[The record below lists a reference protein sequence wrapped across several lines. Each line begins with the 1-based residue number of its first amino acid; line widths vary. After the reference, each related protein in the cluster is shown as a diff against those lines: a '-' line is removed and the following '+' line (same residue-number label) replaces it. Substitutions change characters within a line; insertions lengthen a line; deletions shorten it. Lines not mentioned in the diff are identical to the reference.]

1 MTMQAH
7 MSQDGRVLTV
17 SLPLSVR
24 KRGGRKRI
32 VVPDGTPAWSQPSAR
47 VDSTLVKAVA
57 RAHRWKNMLES
68 GSYASVAELAA
79 AERINASY
87 LARVLRLTLLAPAT
101 VEAVLDG
108 RHNAERVT
116 LDRLMRPFPLQ
127 WEASVGASVVRSA
140 PPPDP

>member
-24 KRGGRKRI
+24 KRGGRKRV
-32 VVPDGTPAWSQPSAR
+32 VVPDGAPAWSQPSAR
-47 VDSTLVKAVA
+47 VDSTLVKSIA

-68 GSYASVAELAA
+68 GSYASVAELAV

-87 LARVLRLTLLAPAT
+87 LARVLRLSLLAPDLVET
-101 VEAVLDG
+101 VLAGKDESLTVDALMGGVPLEWVEQ
-108 RHNAERVT
+108 R
-116 LDRLMRPFPLQ
+116 RLAP
-127 WEASVGASVVRSA
+127 VVV
-140 PPPDP
+140 